1 MKNTNKIYRTNN
13 GTEYNVSKSNQ
24 KENELFDWMKEEYKT
39 CRSWI
44 EFQQRTAHG
53 IIEFAKKS
61 QKDWQNHPLFL
72 IQLDLV
78 GKKGIETGELRGE
91 ITDKL
96 DNFLS

>member
-1 MKNTNKIYRTNN
+1 MIYKTNN
-13 GTEYNVSKSNQ
+13 GTDYDTSKL
-24 KENELFDWMKEEYKT
+24 KKDELELFDWMKKEYKT

-61 QKDWQNHPLFL
+61 QKDWQNHPLFV
-72 IQLDLV
+72 IQLDMV

-91 ITDKL
+91 ITDKF
-96 DNFLS
+96 N